1 MSTILVIDD
10 DKGYGAFLDRYLAVL
25 GFDPFVVAT
34 GDAGLEFTKTVHP
47 DLILLDWCLKK
58 GFRAEETLRLLKSQ
72 PGTQGI
78 PVVVISG
85 IKESAEDEMRAR
97 RAGAAQFITKN
108 EIADSAKEQEI
119 FTRRLQ
125 SLILGQR
132 LAVRKPRAGGMKKPA
147 LPRVVGR
154 VLLIDDDQDMRD
166 MVGLFLR
173 EQGYTVLS
181 AETGALGLSK
191 AREESP
197 DLVILDLGLPDMDGL
212 EVCAQLKSWPRTR
225 PIPILILTARSSRQ
239 AQLLA
244 VEYSADHYLTKPL
257 PDLNEFHN
265 WVSAMLRRK
274 SHLAP
279 AKGVLRVGDALVI
292 DTNAHTVNAQDRII
306 KDLPATLFSLLC
318 EFARRPGEVLNRDY
332 LLLKV
337 WNNSALPHHVSTAVN
352 RLKKR
357 VGKPLEDWLVSVPND
372 GYRLTPGAGHKAPR
386 RHHAK
391 PPTSSENA

>member
-10 DKGYGAFLDRYLAVL
+10 EKGYGSFLNRYLGVM
-25 GFDPFVVAT
+25 GFNVFVVAT
-34 GDAGLEFTKTVHP
+34 GDEGLELTRTIHP

-58 GFRAEETLRLLKSQ
+58 GCRAEETLRLLKSQ
-72 PGTQGI
+72 PGTQGV

-108 EIADSAKEQEI
+108 EISDSAKEWVN
-119 FTRRLQ
+119 FKRRLDA
-125 SLILGQR
+125 LILDHCLSTG
-132 LAVRKPRAGGMKKPA
+132 KPRAAAMKKPA
-147 LPRVVGR
+147 LPRAIGR
-154 VLLIDDDQDMRD
+154 ILLVDDDQDMRD
-166 MVGLFLR
+166 MVSLFLR
-173 EQGYTVLS
+173 DKGYTVLA

-197 DLVILDLGLPDMDGL
+197 YLIVLDLGLPDMDGL
-212 EVCAQLKSWPRTR
+212 EVCAQLKAWPRTR
-225 PIPILILTARSSRQ
+225 PIPVLILTARSSRQ

-257 PDLNEFHN
+257 PDLDQFHT
-265 WVSAMLRRK
+265 WVSALLRRK
-274 SHLAP
+274 SHLVE

-292 DTNAHTVNAQDRII
+292 DTNAHTVNAQDRVIT
-306 KDLPATLFSLLC
+306 DLPVTLFSLLC
-318 EFARRPGEVLNRDY
+318 EFARRPGEILSRDF

-337 WNNSALPHHVSTAVN
+337 WNNSVLPHHVSTAVA

-357 VGKPLEDWLVSVPND
+357 VGKPLENWLVCVPND
-372 GYRLTPGAGHKAPR
+372 GYRLMPDAGRKAVR

-391 PPTSSENA
+391 PRGHSENA